1 METRGGG
8 GGGEEGYRFARV
20 LRVKTRY
27 RIGCRRFP
35 TPFSPHFPYT
45 TPPPPTFN
53 PARVSA
59 TRVVEEFFE
68 ASRLGSA
75 KWIRLPPSGVA
86 SSGLPKRHSPLLTFR
101 FAFSSPL
108 FLSLPPRFS
117 PLHLGVQQR
126 YTMAAVIRCNGGER
140 MGGWISLRA
149 NGWNVDMDWKGR
161 SVGELI
167 RENFL
172 KVNNEYK
179 RRRRRRMRG

>member
-1 METRGGG
+1 MGNERGTRRKPFILSRRGDTRSSDRGVTRHPPPPCSLARRIFSSVTWKRGEGGG
-8 GGGEEGYRFARV
+8 GGGYRFARV

-27 RIGCRRFP
+27 RIGSRRFP

-126 YTMAAVIRCNGGER
+126 YTMAAVIRCNGGE
-140 MGGWISLRA
+140 
-149 NGWNVDMDWKGR
+149 
-161 SVGELI
+161 
-167 RENFL
+167 
-172 KVNNEYK
+172 
-179 RRRRRRMRG
+179 

>member
-1 METRGGG
+1 MGNERGTRRKPYFVSARRHTEFRQGRNASPSPSLFVGPPYIFVGDVETRGGEG
-8 GGGEEGYRFARV
+8 EEEGYRFARV

-27 RIGCRRFP
+27 RIGSRRFP

-126 YTMAAVIRCNGGER
+126 YTMAAVIRCNGGE
-140 MGGWISLRA
+140 
-149 NGWNVDMDWKGR
+149 
-161 SVGELI
+161 
-167 RENFL
+167 
-172 KVNNEYK
+172 
-179 RRRRRRMRG
+179 